1 MPYFSFSLKQNFLSK
16 DELLLL
22 NISQP
27 ELNKIYFSKN
37 TNLWKHLNKKKFAT
51 LPAWA
56 WIDNKEIKISSTE
69 IRKQRELLR
78 GKN

>member
-27 ELNKIYFSKN
+27 ELNKVYFSKN
-37 TNLWKHLNKKKFAT
+37 TNLWKHLNKKKKF
-51 LPAWA
+51 
-56 WIDNKEIKISSTE
+56 NEYKFS
-69 IRKQRELLR
+69 
-78 GKN
+78 

>member
-27 ELNKIYFSKN
+27 ELNKVYFSKN
-37 TNLWKHLNKKKFAT
+37 TNLWKHLNKKKNLMNIIFIN
-51 LPAWA
+51 LR
-56 WIDNKEIKISSTE
+56 KELKY
-69 IRKQRELLR
+69 Q
-78 GKN
+78 N